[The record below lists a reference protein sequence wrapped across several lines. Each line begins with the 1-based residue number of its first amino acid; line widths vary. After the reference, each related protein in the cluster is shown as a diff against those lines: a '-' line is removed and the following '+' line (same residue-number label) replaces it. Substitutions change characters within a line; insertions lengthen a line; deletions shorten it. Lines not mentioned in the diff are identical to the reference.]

1 MMNGL
6 KLWNFNSGTHPE
18 QKMHGTS
25 FILKTCQRT
34 LVLAFNE
41 HPFEDGFLP
50 THSLQ
55 TGEEAYLY
63 LLETICG
70 LKSKLIGENEIVS
83 QFKAAY
89 QIYGQSTLKDT
100 KLLHILE
107 KLFKDAK
114 DIRTQYLIGISQK
127 TYASLTRKHL
137 IQRAKAEHIVVIGS
151 GALAEDLINQF
162 KKKAQVSICAR
173 NLTKATELAGLHN
186 LSVIPWNDRL
196 ELVNYPYLANTI
208 GSDTILFDEDFFAGW
223 KAKNVHSLFVDLG
236 NPSTIS
242 TELNLADGIV
252 RLDDIFNEGA
262 IVEGQKQ
269 VQIDLARQAMQ
280 ELSSKRKSLFE
291 EKFNLSKDRITPQIN
306 PDMRY
311 L

>member
-1 MMNGL
+1 MLNGL
-6 KLWNFNSGTHPE
+6 KLWNFSSGTHPD

-25 FILKTCQRT
+25 FMLKTCQRT
-34 LVLAFNE
+34 LVLAFND
-41 HPFEDGFLP
+41 HPFEDDSLP
-50 THSLQ
+50 VHTLYS
-55 TGEEAYLY
+55 GDEAYLF

-137 IQRAKAEHIVVIGS
+137 IQKAKAEHIVVIGS

-173 NLTKATELAGLHN
+173 NHARATELAELHN
-186 LSVIPWNDRL
+186 LTVIPWDKRL
-196 ELVNYPYLANTI
+196 ELTNSPYLANTI
-208 GSDTILFDEDFFAGW
+208 GSDTILFDEDFFTEW
-223 KAKNVHSLFVDLG
+223 KSKNIHSLFVDLG

-242 TELNLADGIV
+242 TKLTLADGIV
-252 RLDDIFNEGA
+252 RLDDIFDEGA

-269 VQIDLARQAMQ
+269 MQIDLARQAMQ
-280 ELSSKRKSLFE
+280 EITSKRKSLFE
-291 EKFNLSKDRITPQIN
+291 EKFNPSKSGITPQITS
-306 PDMRY
+306 DMRY